1 MGWLMSF
8 ASVGTAHQE
17 VRRQTRIEGLART
30 LNARDRQGAGIEQ
43 PKLNQHRSLVPVNML
58 VGQFAF
64 SESNDRHQ
72 WHFNSLSRRSNAWQH
87 PVHGDGMGEL
97 EHHFIYELIVADGP
111 GDGSHLRIGRHLG
124 NETLGVKLTE
134 FILANTAG
142 QHWDVVD
149 ISVLDHGGERL
160 LVVASVELMTHM
172 LLPQLL
178 QGFLGWRE
186 MCV

>member
-1 MGWLMSF
+1 MGWLMSS
-8 ASVGTAHQE
+8 ASVGTAHQG

-30 LNARDRQGAGIEQ
+30 LNAGDRQRARIEQ
-43 PKLNQHRSLVPVNML
+43 PKLNQHGSLVPVNML

-87 PVHGDGMGEL
+87 PVHPDGMREL
-97 EHHFIYELIVADGP
+97 KYHFIYELIVADGP
-111 GDGSHLRIGRHLG
+111 GDGGHLRIGRHLG
-124 NETLGVKLTE
+124 NETLRVKLPQ
-134 FILANTAG
+134 FILANATG

-160 LVVASVELMTHM
+160 LVVASVKLVAHM
-172 LLPQLL
+172 VLPEPLHS
-178 QGFLGWRE
+178 FLGGGDIW
-186 MCV
+186 V